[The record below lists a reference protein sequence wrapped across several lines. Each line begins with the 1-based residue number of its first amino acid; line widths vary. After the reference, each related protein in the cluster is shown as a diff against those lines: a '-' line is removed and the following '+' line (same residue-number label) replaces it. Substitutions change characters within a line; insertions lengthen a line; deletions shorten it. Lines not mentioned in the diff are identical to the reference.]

1 MARRKDLTALA
12 ALGTLGYML
21 SKRGD
26 KKDDKKAET
35 PSLENLPV
43 ARPSM
48 KPNPL
53 IAAGEE
59 QGKTKGSGDAYMAE
73 YYAKKERSPE
83 AIQEADNPRVSSPAS
98 KPTASASKPAA
109 SKPAK
114 ATTSRINRDYEAEQ
128 QADNPIGSRS
138 MVGVPGTLDK
148 KGVISG
154 ADAPMRGARS
164 DAGTSPPVQTH
175 FGPRD
180 EENAPRGKI
189 DVTKYSLEDRRK
201 MPSDRAPTDYRAVKD
216 RFRKGGAVKGY
227 ASGGSVSSASKRA
240 DGIATRG
247 KTKCKMY

>member
-98 KPTASASKPAA
+98 KPAARKPVVKSRPMSPAMDASMQ
-109 SKPAK
+109 
-114 ATTSRINRDYEAEQ
+114 EA
-128 QADNPIGSRS
+128 NVGSPITRAEYDMGISN
-138 MVGVPGTLDK
+138 VPRRNSYYK
-148 KGVISG
+148 KGGSV
-154 ADAPMRGARS
+154 
-164 DAGTSPPVQTH
+164 
-175 FGPRD
+175 
-180 EENAPRGKI
+180 K
-189 DVTKYSLEDRRK
+189 K
-201 MPSDRAPTDYRAVKD
+201 M
-216 RFRKGGAVKGY
+216 
-227 ASGGSVSSASKRA
+227 ASGGMTSSASKRA